1 MDEVKIQRNAARSA
15 ATASRAIVEVRHGGH
30 RIGLYRVREVG
41 DHRMLLSHGGISW
54 PVGTE
59 LTIEDIQRLVPG
71 IRDTS
76 LPARVVQNDV
86 QGIAVTW

>member
-1 MDEVKIQRNAARSA
+1 MDKVMMQRNAAHTA
-15 ATASRAIVEVRHGGH
+15 AVSRAIVEVRHGGH

-59 LTIEDIQRLVPG
+59 LTIEDIQRLVPDT
-71 IRDTS
+71 RDRF

-86 QGIAVTW
+86 QGIAVAW

>member
-1 MDEVKIQRNAARSA
+1 MNEVKMQRNAVAP
-15 ATASRAIVEVRHGGH
+15 ATAERPIVEVRHAGH
-30 RIGLYRVREVG
+30 RIGLYRVHEVG

-71 IRDTS
+71 ARDRS
-76 LPARVVQNDV
+76 LPARGVQNDV
-86 QGIAVTW
+86 EGIAVTW